1 MSSWEQSDVDE
12 WRREEGIV
20 VSGAA
25 PAAPR
30 PVRTFAVSQLPKYVL
45 DECRAAGY
53 ERPTSVQAQVW
64 PCLLS
69 GRDAVVVAKTGSG
82 KTLAY
87 ALPALV
93 HIMNQPLLESGDGP
107 IALALCPT
115 RELAVQIDAE
125 AERYFAP
132 CRLRCRAVYGGVPK
146 AEQAAALA
154 RGVEMVVATPG
165 RLLDLVDGGQT
176 SLLRVTYV
184 VLDEADRMLSLGF
197 GQYVARIEC
206 LIRPDRQAVLLTATM
221 PAEVAGLAK
230 SFLSKPQAQA
240 AGGGRAAEACGPL
253 TVRVGTTDEGG
264 IARCASV
271 AQRVRVVADDAEKLR
286 LLTAEL
292 RRLRRPGEQA
302 LVFCNT
308 KARVDEVAAALRGG
322 ALRREGGGDG
332 GEEEPVEGMHGGHD
346 MERRTDV
353 LERYREGRFGVL
365 VATGVLGRGID
376 LPGVTHVFSYDFPHT
391 FEEYVHRIG
400 RTARGVDGTGVSV
413 SYVTYESYGL
423 VPELVEYL
431 ELCGAEVPDALAAML
446 PAGRKRRAE
455 KEESG
460 GGGSAAKRARLLFS
474 SVASAYSPEAAG
486 GGGGGA
492 AGELGS
498 GVGPAVTA
506 ALRRSGTAPPVPQ
519 AAAAA
524 AAEEATTRVAF
535 SSTNPSN
542 VLLLRNVVAPGYVP
556 HFPVHIFFS
565 SPHTKTH
572 THTHTHT
579 HTPHAQEGR

>member
-1 MSSWEQSDVDE
+1 MASYDQLLSLKRETPDWGALRLLRFERNFYVEHPSVSTWEQSDVDE

-20 VSGAA
+20 VSGGG

-93 HIMNQPLLESGDGP
+93 HIMNQPLLERGDGP

-176 SLLRVTYV
+176 SLLRVTFV

-230 SFLSKPQAQA
+230 SFLSKPRQQA
-240 AGGGRAAEACGPL
+240 AGGGREAAADDGCSAGGPL
-253 TVRVGTTDEGG
+253 TVRVGTTEAGG
-264 IARCASV
+264 IARCVSV
-271 AQRVRVVADDAEKLR
+271 SQRVRVVADDAEKLR

-308 KARVDEVAAALRGG
+308 KARVDEVAA
-322 ALRREGGGDG
+322 
-332 GEEEPVEGMHGGHD
+332 
-346 MERRTDV
+346 
-353 LERYREGRFGVL
+353 
-365 VATGVLGRGID
+365 
-376 LPGVTHVFSYDFPHT
+376 
-391 FEEYVHRIG
+391 
-400 RTARGVDGTGVSV
+400 
-413 SYVTYESYGL
+413 
-423 VPELVEYL
+423 
-431 ELCGAEVPDALAAML
+431 
-446 PAGRKRRAE
+446 
-455 KEESG
+455 
-460 GGGSAAKRARLLFS
+460 
-474 SVASAYSPEAAG
+474 
-486 GGGGGA
+486 
-492 AGELGS
+492 
-498 GVGPAVTA
+498 
-506 ALRRSGTAPPVPQ
+506 
-519 AAAAA
+519 
-524 AAEEATTRVAF
+524 
-535 SSTNPSN
+535 
-542 VLLLRNVVAPGYVP
+542 
-556 HFPVHIFFS
+556 
-565 SPHTKTH
+565 
-572 THTHTHT
+572 
-579 HTPHAQEGR
+579 